1 MYNNVGHIS
10 HSVIFQCQFR
20 ILGPDPR
27 YSGMIRGGWGVGGW
41 NESIEIVLRVA
52 YTSNYRS
59 LRDIITCG
67 LSVNES

>member
-27 YSGMIRGGWGVGGW
+27 YSGMILGVGGW

-67 LSVNES
+67 PSVNES